1 MDENKLLEIAL
12 ILADCAE
19 GCQTMIDSL
28 KLTAESLDDTAN
40 ILRDMATKIQTKK
53 A

>member
-1 MDENKLLEIAL
+1 MDKDKLLEIAL

-28 KLTAESLDDTAN
+28 KLTATSLDDTAN
-40 ILRDMATKIQTKK
+40 LLRSMATNVSINQ
-53 A
+53 

>member
-1 MDENKLLEIAL
+1 MDKEKLLEIAL

-28 KLTAESLDDTAN
+28 KLTASSLDDTAN
-40 ILRDMATKIQTKK
+40 ILREMATKESNNNE
-53 A
+53 